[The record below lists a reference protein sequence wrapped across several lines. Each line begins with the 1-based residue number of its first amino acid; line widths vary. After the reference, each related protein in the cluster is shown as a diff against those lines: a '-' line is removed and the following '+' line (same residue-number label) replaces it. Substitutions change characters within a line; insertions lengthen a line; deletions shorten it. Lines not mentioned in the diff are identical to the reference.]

1 MPFAMEDRT
10 AFLERV
16 GVAPD
21 ERPLDYGPDGFLSLL
36 LGERTERPVAACG
49 PRPERLRWLPEE
61 VRAVACAPA
70 RLGFR
75 SGHFDSLWSYQSLHS
90 LPADLLGDWAREALR
105 VVRVDGKVALL
116 LLHFA
121 PKSPAQ
127 RTAKALAELLEE
139 AGLLHRHDPLKVE
152 QMLHRAGFRDISLER
167 VDRSVRV
174 PDGWV
179 RSHVEWAGEAAKRA
193 RRLEAIALA
202 YQEAARKDG
211 EEMLPA
217 VQITGKRAG

>member
-36 LGERTERPVAACG
+36 LKERTERPVAACG
-49 PRPERLRWLPEE
+49 PRAERLRWLPEE

-127 RTAKALAELLEE
+127 RAAKALAELLEE

-167 VDRSVRV
+167 VERTVRV

-193 RRLEAIALA
+193 KRLEAMANA
-202 YQEAARKDG
+202 YSEAARRDG

-217 VQITGKRAG
+217 VQITGKRGA

>member
-1 MPFAMEDRT
+1 MPFAVGDRT

-21 ERPLDYGPDGFLSLL
+21 ERPLDFGPDGFLSLL
-36 LGERTERPVAACG
+36 LKERTERPVAACG

-61 VRAVACAPA
+61 VRAVAGAASSLP
-70 RLGFR
+70 FR
-75 SGHFDSLWSYQSLHS
+75 SGHFDSLWSYQSLHF
-90 LPADLLGDWAREALR
+90 LPANGLSDWALEAFR
-105 VVRVDGKVALL
+105 VVRVEGKIALL
-116 LLHFA
+116 LHHFA
-121 PKSPAQ
+121 PKSPGQ
-127 RTAKALAELLEE
+127 RVAKALAELLEE
-139 AGLLHRHDPLKVE
+139 SGLLHRHDPLKVE
-152 QMLHRAGFRDISLER
+152 QALHRAGFRDISLER
-167 VDRSVRV
+167 VERAVRV

-193 RRLEAIALA
+193 WRLEAMALA

-217 VQITGKRAG
+217 VQITAKRPS